1 MSTYREIH
9 GKAIKSVSTDP
20 SDSTSEGQIWYNTTS
35 GTFKSRVLIEAW
47 SNGTSVPGTA
57 RRMGFAA
64 GTVTAGLYAGG
75 YEGNTSPPPTNLM
88 PDRTDLY
95 NGSSWTTSGVIG
107 TRRFIGGAAGTQTA
121 ALAMGGNSPVGAQ
134 RGEVEEFNGSSW
146 SEQNN
151 LPTGVQSNTGVGI
164 QTAALS
170 ISGGADPDITQEYDG
185 SSWTSGGNLATALIK
200 GFGSGTQTAGMY
212 SGGVL
217 GTSPYFVQTTVQ
229 QYDGSSWTN
238 YPASL
243 GTGQGGY
250 TSQNIGTSSRD
261 ATLIAGGKLGP
272 GTGAN
277 TGATQIFDGTSWRTA
292 PSMSTARETSLTGDS
307 SAALAISGYTTTNV
321 ANVEEFSSAKGV
333 ETLTQS

>member
-35 GTFKSRVLIEAW
+35 ATFKSRVLIEAW

-121 ALAMGGNSPVGAQ
+121 AL
-134 RGEVEEFNGSSW
+134 
-146 SEQNN
+146 
-151 LPTGVQSNTGVGI
+151 
-164 QTAALS
+164 S

-212 SGGVL
+212 SGGFL

-272 GTGAN
+272 GTGSN